1 MALDVLIRHEP
12 SIKYTATVGR
22 FGRSFYVS
30 DGSHGT
36 ERLKGGLEAWQ
47 GYYQSARPTPGR
59 IEQSSYARAVHPSAA
74 PFAVSE
80 RRRRYRANR
89 SAL

>member
-12 SIKYTATVGR
+12 SIKYIATVGR

-30 DGSHGT
+30 NGIG
-36 ERLKGGLEAWQ
+36 RLKGGLEAWQ

-59 IEQSSYARAVHPSAA
+59 MMI
-74 PFAVSE
+74 
-80 RRRRYRANR
+80 NID
-89 SAL
+89 L